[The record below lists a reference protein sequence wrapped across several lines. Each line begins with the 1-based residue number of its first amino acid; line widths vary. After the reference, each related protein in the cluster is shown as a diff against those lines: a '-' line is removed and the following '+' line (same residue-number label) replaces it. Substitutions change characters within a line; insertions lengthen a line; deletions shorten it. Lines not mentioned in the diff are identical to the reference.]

1 MAYTL
6 VYHPEVKAKD
16 VPTLNRDVAKRIQRA
31 IENRL
36 GVEPQRYAEP
46 LRRTSRGY
54 WKLGVGDYRAVFRI
68 VKNEVWIFAIMHR
81 RDVYQ
86 RVETRLSIQ

>member
-36 GVEPQRYAEP
+36 GVEPQDTR
-46 LRRTSRGY
+46 SR
-54 WKLGVGDYRAVFRI
+54 
-68 VKNEVWIFAIMHR
+68 
-81 RDVYQ
+81 
-86 RVETRLSIQ
+86 

>member
-1 MAYTL
+1 MAYTP

>member
-36 GVEPQRYAEP
+36 GVEP
-46 LRRTSRGY
+46 
-54 WKLGVGDYRAVFRI
+54 
-68 VKNEVWIFAIMHR
+68 HR
-81 RDVYQ
+81 
-86 RVETRLSIQ
+86 